1 MDEPLDDR
9 ANYAER
15 ICTQRRRPAH
25 KRMQPDELPG
35 SAVVGWLRCGQ
46 SAVWIYN
53 ARALLCRGGLVFHAR
68 SIARIRVGGQAV
80 GLGIGQRDAR
90 YRVRSENREIRRKYA
105 RVGWFSSGRKFG
117 LQKVVALFAT
127 LRKGLKWFRNTF
139 VYKAKVRPIFGPK
152 IALFCVKLGS
162 HDSDL
167 PVTVQV
173 FRYL

>member
-1 MDEPLDDR
+1 MPNGSAPEGDD
-9 ANYAER
+9 
-15 ICTQRRRPAH
+15 
-25 KRMQPDELPG
+25 

-80 GLGIGQRDAR
+80 GLGIGQRVAR
-90 YRVRSENREIRRKYA
+90 YRVRCGMWEIGKEYEG
-105 RVGWFSSGRKFG
+105 VGRILRGRKFG

-139 VYKAKVRPIFGPK
+139 VYKAKV
-152 IALFCVKLGS
+152 
-162 HDSDL
+162 
-167 PVTVQV
+167 
-173 FRYL
+173 